1 MYESFAE
8 KEIEIINSIIQEG
21 KKTGEFS
28 SSIPPQYP
36 ALLIHLLQGLRLKT
50 IKTINVIGMDSKIYR
65 ELRKEMMMTIEL
77 FIKGIKKIKVA
88 KGVI

>member
-1 MYESFAE
+1 
-8 KEIEIINSIIQEG
+8 
-21 KKTGEFS
+21 
-28 SSIPPQYP
+28 
-36 ALLIHLLQGLRLKT
+36 
-50 IKTINVIGMDSKIYR
+50 MDSKIYR